1 MRDAAY
7 TAGWG
12 EDVAIRA
19 WRPFAARR
27 ARYHVGVAGT
37 DDARGRSRPVDTAG
51 RPVGLP
57 RWMQDAPAVLVAN
70 PTAHSGKAADWIR
83 VARALLDE
91 AQVPHR
97 FVATE
102 PEGRTIDRVREAID
116 DGDAR
121 VVIYMGGDGTFAE
134 VAKGIFASRHASAIA
149 MGMLPTGTANDQGKS
164 FGLSAG
170 AGALARNVAV
180 IAAGEV
186 VGCDVGRLVIERGTK
201 EIHRDLFFDSFS
213 VGLGAASLETRNRDR
228 ERVGRIPGLGALYRD
243 QLVYAGAVLQR
254 FVESY
259 VVDIKFD
266 LDAVIDGTVCHFEN
280 VLDVILKN
288 TKIFGGEWIFDPN
301 AESDDGRFELVPVTG
316 RRDFGTKLLGTLRR
330 SPVGVE
336 DLQKLGFTHAPPVTG
351 AHFDLRVRGATLPA
365 AQCDGEELPAGERYR
380 IDVVPRA
387 LRLIVPRDHVDSAV

>member
-1 MRDAAY
+1 MRGNS
-7 TAGWG
+7 TVLSLTL
-12 EDVAIRA
+12 ERQ
-19 WRPFAARR
+19 
-27 ARYHVGVAGT
+27 RYHSDVAGT
-37 DDARGRSRPVDTAG
+37 DPTNQRATI
-51 RPVGLP
+51 RPVGISHWL
-57 RWMQDAPAVLVAN
+57 REAPAALVAN

-83 VARALLDE
+83 TARTLLDDAE
-91 AQVPHR
+91 IPHR

-102 PEGRTIDRVREAID
+102 PDGRTIDRVRAAID
-116 DGDAR
+116 DDRIR

-134 VAKGIFASRHASAIA
+134 VAKGIFASGHAQDVA

-164 FGLSAG
+164 FGLLAG
-170 AGALARNVAV
+170 PGALARNVAV

-186 VGCDVGRLVIERGTK
+186 VGCDVGRLVIERGMK

-213 VGLGAASLETRNRDR
+213 IGLGAASLETRNRDR

-266 LDAVIDGTVCHFEN
+266 VDAVIDGTVVGFEN
-280 VLDVILKN
+280 MLDVIVKN
-288 TKIFGGEWIFDPN
+288 TKVFGGEWIFDSRT
-301 AESDDGRFELVPVTG
+301 ESDDGRFELVPVAG
-316 RRDFGTKLLGTLRR
+316 RRDLGTKLLGSLRR
-330 SPVGVE
+330 SPVGVD
-336 DLQKLGFTHAPPVTG
+336 DLQKLGFAHAAPVSG
-351 AHFDLRVRGATLPA
+351 ARFDLTVRAASLPA

-387 LRLIVPRDHVDSAV
+387 LRLIVPREHVEPAM

>member
-1 MRDAAY
+1 MAISGAA
-7 TAGWG
+7 
-12 EDVAIRA
+12 VVPHRA
-19 WRPFAARR
+19 CPGVR
-27 ARYHVGVAGT
+27 RYHAAVAGT
-37 DDARGRSRPVDTAG
+37 DNDPRDPDPRPGGAAPGIV
-51 RPVGLP
+51 
-57 RWMQDAPAVLVAN
+57 RWLHDAPAVLVAN

-91 AQVPHR
+91 AHVPHR

-102 PEGRTIDRVREAID
+102 PEGRTIDRVREVID
-116 DGDAR
+116 DGGAR

-134 VAKGIFASRHASAIA
+134 VAKGIFASQHAGDVA

-164 FGLSAG
+164 FGLLAG
-170 AGALARNVAV
+170 AGALERNVAV

-186 VGCDVGRLVIERGTK
+186 VGCDVGQLVIERGTK
-201 EIHRDLFFDSFS
+201 QIHRDLFFDSFS
-213 VGLGAASLETRNRDR
+213 IGLGAASLSTRNRDR

-266 LDAVIDGTVCHFEN
+266 VDAVIDGVVVSFEN
-280 VLDVILKN
+280 VLDIILKN
-288 TKIFGGEWIFDPN
+288 TKIFGGEWVFDPRT
-301 AESDDGRFELVPVTG
+301 ESDDGRFELVPVTG
-316 RRDFGTKLLGTLRR
+316 RRDFGTKLIGSLRR
-330 SPVGVE
+330 SPVGVD
-336 DLQKLGFTHAPPVTG
+336 DLQLLGFTHAPAISG
-351 AHFDLRVRGATLPA
+351 AHFDLTIRGGTLPA

-387 LRLIVPRDHVDSAV
+387 LRLIVPRDHVEPAI

>member
-1 MRDAAY
+1 MR
-7 TAGWG
+7 
-12 EDVAIRA
+12 
-19 WRPFAARR
+19 
-27 ARYHVGVAGT
+27 
-37 DDARGRSRPVDTAG
+37 
-51 RPVGLP
+51 
-57 RWMQDAPAVLVAN
+57 DAPAVLVAN
-70 PTAHSGKAADWIR
+70 PTAHSGRAADWIR

-102 PEGRTIDRVREAID
+102 PEGRTIERVRELID
-116 DGDAR
+116 DDGAR

-134 VAKGIFASRHASAIA
+134 VAKGIFASHHAPDVA

-164 FGLSAG
+164 FGLATG
-170 AGALARNVAV
+170 AGALERNVAV

-186 VGCDVGRLVIERGTK
+186 VGCDVGRLVIERGAR
-201 EIHRDLFFDSFS
+201 ELHRDLFFDSFS
-213 VGLGAASLETRNRDR
+213 IGLGAASLETRNRDR

-266 LDAVIDGTVCHFEN
+266 VEAVIDGVVHQFDN
-280 VLDVILKN
+280 VLDIIIKN
-288 TKIFGGEWIFDPN
+288 TKIFGGEWIFDP
-301 AESDDGRFELVPVTG
+301 ATESDDGRFELVPVTG
-316 RRDFGTKLLGTLRR
+316 RRDFGTKLIGSLRR

-336 DLQKLGFTHAPPVTG
+336 DLQKLGFSHAAPISG
-351 AHFDLRVRGATLPA
+351 ARFELTVRGSLPA

-387 LRLIVPRDHVDSAV
+387 LRLIVPRDHVDPAM

>member
-1 MRDAAY
+1 
-7 TAGWG
+7 
-12 EDVAIRA
+12 VALPDNA
-19 WRPFAARR
+19 PGR
-27 ARYHVGVAGT
+27 ARASQPPGVA
-37 DDARGRSRPVDTAG
+37 RWLAG
-51 RPVGLP
+51 
-57 RWMQDAPAVLVAN
+57 APAVLVAN

-91 AQVPHR
+91 ANVPHR

-102 PEGRTIDRVREAID
+102 PEGRTIDRVREVID
-116 DGDAR
+116 DGGVR

-134 VAKGIFASRHASAIA
+134 VAKGIFASLHAGDIA

-164 FGLSAG
+164 FGLRAG
-170 AGALARNVAV
+170 AGALERNVAV

-186 VGCDVGRLVIERGTK
+186 VGCDIGRLVIERGTR

-213 VGLGAASLETRNRDR
+213 IGLGAASLETRNRDR

-266 LDAVIDGTVCHFEN
+266 IDAVIDGVVHHFEDL
-280 VLDVILKN
+280 LDIILKN
-288 TKIFGGEWIFDPN
+288 TKIFGGEWIFDSSI
-301 AESDDGRFELVPVTG
+301 ESDDGRFELVPVAG
-316 RRDFGTKLLGTLRR
+316 RRDLGTKLLGSLRR
-330 SPVGVE
+330 SPVGAE
-336 DLQKLGFTHAPPVTG
+336 DLQFLGFAHAAPITG
-351 AHFDLRVRGATLPA
+351 ARFDLTVRGHPLPA

-387 LRLIVPRDHVDSAV
+387 LRLIVPRDHVDPAI

>member
-1 MRDAAY
+1 MADPADPA
-7 TAGWG
+7 
-12 EDVAIRA
+12 D
-19 WRPFAARR
+19 P
-27 ARYHVGVAGT
+27 
-37 DDARGRSRPVDTAG
+37 AG
-51 RPVGLP
+51 RPVGLA
-57 RWMQDAPAVLVAN
+57 RWLQDAPAVLVAN

-91 AQVPHR
+91 AHVPHR

-102 PEGRTIDRVREAID
+102 PEGRTIDRVREVID

-134 VAKGIFASRHASAIA
+134 VAKGIFASRHASTIA

-201 EIHRDLFFDSFS
+201 EVHRDLFFDSFS

-266 LDAVIDGTVCHFEN
+266 LDTVIDGIVYQFEN

-288 TKIFGGEWIFDPN
+288 TKIFGGEWIFDSN

-330 SPVGVE
+330 SPVGVD
-336 DLQKLGFTHAPPVTG
+336 DLQLLGFTHAPPVTG
-351 AHFDLRVRGATLPA
+351 ARFDLRVRGGTLPA

>member
-1 MRDAAY
+1 MAETDR
-7 TAGWG
+7 TAQQS
-12 EDVAIRA
+12 
-19 WRPFAARR
+19 P
-27 ARYHVGVAGT
+27 T
-37 DDARGRSRPVDTAG
+37 SRPVG
-51 RPVGLP
+51 IS
-57 RWMQDAPAVLVAN
+57 RWLSDAPAVLVAN

-91 AQVPHR
+91 AHVPHR

-102 PEGRTIDRVREAID
+102 PEGRTIDLVREVID
-116 DGDAR
+116 DGGSR

-134 VAKGIFASRHASAIA
+134 VAKGIFASRHAHDVA

-164 FGLSAG
+164 FGLLAG

-186 VGCDVGRLVIERGTK
+186 VGCDVGRLVVERGTRD
-201 EIHRDLFFDSFS
+201 IHRDLFFDSFS
-213 VGLGAASLETRNRDR
+213 IGLGAASLETRNRDR

-266 LDAVIDGTVCHFEN
+266 VDAVIDGTVVSFEN
-280 VLDVILKN
+280 LLDIIVKN
-288 TKIFGGEWIFDPN
+288 TKVFGGEWIFDPKT
-301 AESDDGRFELVPVTG
+301 ESDDGRFELVPVAG
-316 RRDFGTKLLGTLRR
+316 RRDLGTKLIGSLRR
-330 SPVGVE
+330 SPVGID
-336 DLQKLGFTHAPPVTG
+336 DLQLLGFSHAPPVSG
-351 AHFDLRVRGATLPA
+351 SRFDLTVRAATLPA
-365 AQCDGEELPAGERYR
+365 AQCDGEELPAGEHYR

-387 LRLIVPRDHVDSAV
+387 LRLIVPRDHIDPAM

>member
-1 MRDAAY
+1 
-7 TAGWG
+7 
-12 EDVAIRA
+12 
-19 WRPFAARR
+19 
-27 ARYHVGVAGT
+27 
-37 DDARGRSRPVDTAG
+37 
-51 RPVGLP
+51 
-57 RWMQDAPAVLVAN
+57 VAN

-91 AQVPHR
+91 VEVPHR

-102 PEGRTIDRVREAID
+102 PDGRTIDRVRELID
-116 DGDAR
+116 DAGVR

-134 VAKGIFASRHASAIA
+134 VAKGIFASRHAPDVA

-170 AGALARNVAV
+170 AGALERNVAV

-186 VGCDVGRLVIERGTK
+186 VGCDVGRLVVERGAR

-213 VGLGAASLETRNRDR
+213 IGLGAASLETRNRDR

-243 QLVYAGAVLQR
+243 QLVYAGAVVQR
-254 FVESY
+254 FLESY

-266 LDAVIDGTVCHFEN
+266 LDAVIDGVVHHFDS
-280 VLDVILKN
+280 VLDIIIKN
-288 TKIFGGEWIFDPN
+288 TKVFGGEWIFDP
-301 AESDDGRFELVPVTG
+301 ATESDDGRFELVPVTG
-316 RRDFGTKLLGTLRR
+316 RRDFGTKLIGTLRR
-330 SPVGVE
+330 SPVGID
-336 DLQKLGFTHAPPVTG
+336 DLQLLGFSHAPPISGSRFELTM
-351 AHFDLRVRGATLPA
+351 RGAPLPA

-387 LRLIVPRDHVDSAV
+387 LRLIVPRAHASSAQ